1 MDSGSI
7 VAIEIPSIIEEGSR
21 DELVN
26 LEGGGRIHLRLSFI
40 LTDVER
46 KKIELMVR
54 TACSELQATCP
65 VDVGSERYFCRTQF
79 SRVSTLIYQNIQRL
93 STLKRR
99 EEERSKRTVV
109 FQAIQPTYDD
119 EIIKSS
125 VSKVTVTE
133 IDESTTDER
142 KALKDRLDGPVGIGS
157 TTEALVPIL
166 MFDYARAVGAQSC
179 RHFQRTERRSKISN
193 EVLANNCGLDTEVR
207 STRSRNGCR
216 RGCPIRKQLVK
227 CLVVSLRSIERAA

>member
-1 MDSGSI
+1 M
-7 VAIEIPSIIEEGSR
+7 
-21 DELVN
+21 
-26 LEGGGRIHLRLSFI
+26 
-40 LTDVER
+40 R
-46 KKIELMVR
+46 K
-54 TACSELQATCP
+54 
-65 VDVGSERYFCRTQF
+65 
-79 SRVSTLIYQNIQRL
+79 
-93 STLKRR
+93 
-99 EEERSKRTVV
+99 EEERLKRTVV

-142 KALKDRLDGPVGIGS
+142 KASKDRWDGPLGVGS

-179 RHFQRTERRSKISN
+179 RHFQRTERKSKISDD
-193 EVLANNCGLDTEVR
+193 VLSNHCGVDTEVR

-216 RGCPIRKQLVK
+216 RGCSVGKQLV
-227 CLVVSLRSIERAA
+227 VW